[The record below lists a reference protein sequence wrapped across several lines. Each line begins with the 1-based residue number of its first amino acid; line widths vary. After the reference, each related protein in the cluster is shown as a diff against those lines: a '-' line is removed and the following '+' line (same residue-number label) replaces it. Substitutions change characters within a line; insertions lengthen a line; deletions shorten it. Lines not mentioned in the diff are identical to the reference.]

1 MLLDSIRAWGSPSG
15 TLLEMDLFGDP
26 LSNHVALIDLDETD
40 HDPSVIEDDSSTD
53 EYPIILG
60 GYWWGPDDEAH

>member
-1 MLLDSIRAWGSPSG
+1 
-15 TLLEMDLFGDP
+15 MDLFGDP